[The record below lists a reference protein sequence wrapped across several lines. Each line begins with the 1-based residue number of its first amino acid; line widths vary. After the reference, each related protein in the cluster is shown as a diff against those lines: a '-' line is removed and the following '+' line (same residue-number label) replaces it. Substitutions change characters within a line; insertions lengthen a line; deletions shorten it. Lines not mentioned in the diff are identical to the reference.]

1 MKILKTSG
9 VVMGGIALALSIL
22 NIIPENTFLHVMVVS
37 IFIIVTNNKEE
48 TQ

>member
-1 MKILKTSG
+1 MKIFKMGG
-9 VVMGGIALALSIL
+9 VAMGGIALALSIL
-22 NIIPENTFLHVMVVS
+22 NIIPEDTFLHVMVVS